1 MNMFSSKVFARGGAV
16 LAAGLLIGLSVPAVA
31 TAQDPTQ
38 LGSPLANA
46 LQGQLRDG
54 SGLQIV
60 ALVAGGTEAD
70 GVALVRIPGSSEPVL
85 LRRGASVTLSQSGV
99 PLRLDVTS
107 VGAGGIELSGSSL
120 QSPIVLQPSILPG
133 GGAESDERGLL
144 RLVEFNQVPL
154 ASALRLLADQTGRN
168 FTASPAA
175 AQTEVSLCLRNVT
188 PDDVLGQVCA
198 AHRLWMPPAA
208 AAGAS
213 GQPAPVRIQTL
224 DEFEAS
230 LSSFQQSEQ
239 LSKAYVLLYPN
250 ATEVASVIY
259 GLYRDRVRLY
269 LGDDDI
275 LDDDIND
282 LSRRFDRLNMLSSGV
297 SDLVE
302 GFTPGNAGG
311 SGGSGSSSVFS
322 QTADGNWHKLSADE
336 ADLARGAGPIRRLS
350 SDEARVIAAA
360 ATPDAVSA
368 VAPAGADAA
377 AILADARLTPPAIFV
392 TIARRSN
399 MLIVRCVDPRIMA
412 DIDALIQ
419 KLDVPSPMVLLDLR
433 VLEVSLGDSLEAIFD
448 YKGSDPFLYH
458 HDERKGVVEGSLPAT
473 SLLENGLT
481 FSVLTQKLF
490 ARIQLLNDRGKARVL
505 ATPSLLTVNN
515 EASQLF
521 MGKEVPIVRNVS
533 ATTYLNGDNVVSVP
547 TTDFEFKRVGTSL
560 LITPNVNANGT
571 VTLRLLEENSML
583 SASKASIPVY
593 GENGALQYFD
603 VDVIES
609 RSVAGTFVAQDRQT
623 IAIGGMVREE
633 TSDERIGIPLLMDI
647 PLLGWFFR
655 STKQVTRRSE
665 LLILVTPYVIAS
677 PGEALVATQDYARE
691 NLEFDD
697 SRAAAGVPPPDDDNN
712 AKEQDPKK

>member
-1 MNMFSSKVFARGGAV
+1 MLV
-16 LAAGLLIGLSVPAVA
+16 AGLLIGLSVPAVV

-60 ALVAGGTEAD
+60 ALVAGGSEAD

-133 GGAESDERGLL
+133 EGAESDERGLL
-144 RLVEFNQVPL
+144 HLVEFNQVPL

-198 AHRLWMPPAA
+198 AHRLWMPPAAA

-275 LDDDIND
+275 LDDDLND

-322 QTADGNWHKLSADE
+322 QTADGNWHKLSAEE

-368 VAPAGADAA
+368 VAPAVADAA

-412 DIDALIQ
+412 DIDALIR

-458 HDERKGVVEGSLPAT
+458 HDERKGMLEGSLPAT

-623 IAIGGMVREE
+623 IAIGGLVREE

-677 PGEALVATQDYARE
+677 PDQALTATQDFARE
-691 NLEFDD
+691 NLQFDD
-697 SRAAAGVPPPDDDNN
+697 TRAAASLPAADD
-712 AKEQDPKK
+712 ATTSEQDSAQ